1 MESKL
6 NRLFRMKPLLLQGH
20 ERSLTQIKYNR
31 EGDLLFSCSKDKTIC
46 VWYSD
51 NGERLGT
58 YDGHQ
63 VRCYFGDTH
72 KNYTLFTSNHY
83 IQGSVWTCDVNWDSS
98 RLATGGADFTVRLWD
113 VETGTQTSLIDDKAG
128 LTATAKSVNFSF
140 CGNLIGM
147 FRNLVSHICN

>member
-1 MESKL
+1 MCL
-6 NRLFRMKPLLLQGH
+6 NRMSVVLYIQYNTHTLLL
-20 ERSLTQIKYNR
+20 
-31 EGDLLFSCSKDKTIC
+31 C
-46 VWYSD
+46 
-51 NGERLGT
+51 
-58 YDGHQ
+58 
-63 VRCYFGDTH
+63 
-72 KNYTLFTSNHY
+72 TSNHN

-147 FRNLVSHICN
+147 FRNLVSHICK